1 MISLVLVLLF
11 LLLLAIGVPIAAAMG
26 VSAAAVIGW
35 QGLPVAVIAQ
45 RTINGLDSVP
55 LLAVPMFILAA
66 ALFGASGITRHLFTL
81 IRLLVGRIRGG
92 LGHVTVLA
100 NLVFSGIS
108 GAALADIGALGG
120 TQIKLMREQGYRDE
134 FAAGI
139 TMAAATIGPIFP
151 PSIPLIIFAAAAEV
165 SAVKVLLAGA
175 IPALVLAA
183 VLMLQIAWMARRQ
196 NLPRDVRQSDDP
208 ALGAAL
214 WKALPA
220 LLAPVILIG
229 GLLSGLFGPTEVAA
243 ITVVYALFLGLVVYR
258 ELSWRHIVDAAR
270 ETVRST
276 ASVLFIVG
284 AAALFAWVLTIDQLP
299 TKASEF
305 LLGLS
310 REPWV
315 LLLLVNAILLVV
327 GMFMESIAA
336 ILILAP
342 IFTPALMAAGVD
354 PVHLAVVVVLNL
366 MIGLLTPP
374 VGMSL
379 FMVAQVA
386 RMPVSRVVAGAW
398 PFLLP
403 LVVALLIVT
412 FVPSLST
419 WLPNLIVTQ

>member
-1 MISLVLVLLF
+1 MMSLAVLVLF
-11 LLLLAIGVPIAAAMG
+11 LVTMLMGVPIAVSMG
-26 VSAAAVIGW
+26 LSAAAVIW
-35 QGLPVAVIAQ
+35 FNDLPLAVVAQ
-45 RTINGLDSVP
+45 RTINALDSVP

-66 ALFGASGITRHLFTL
+66 ALFSASGITRHLFEL
-81 IRLLVGRIRGG
+81 IRLVVGRVRGG

-120 TQIKLMREQGYRDE
+120 TQIRLMREQGYKDE

-175 IPALVLAA
+175 VPALVIALI
-183 VLMLQIAWMARRQ
+183 LMLQIAVMARRQ
-196 NLPRDVRQSDDP
+196 NLPADTIMEGGPSLGP
-208 ALGAAL
+208 ALV
-214 WKALPA
+214 KALPA

-229 GLLSGLFGPTEVAA
+229 GLVSGLFGPTEVAA
-243 ITVVYALFLGLVVYR
+243 VTVVYALFLGLFVYR
-258 ELSWRHIVDAAR
+258 ELTWKNAVAATR
-270 ETVRST
+270 ETVHST

-284 AAALFAWVLTIDQLP
+284 SAALFAWVLTIDQLP
-299 TKASEF
+299 THVSEF
-305 LLGLS
+305 LLSLS
-310 REPWV
+310 KNPWV
-315 LLLLVNAILLVV
+315 LLIVVNVILLMV
-327 GMFMESIAA
+327 GMIMESIAA

-379 FMVAQVA
+379 YMVAQVA
-386 RMPVSRVVAGAW
+386 QMPLQRVVAGAL
-398 PFLLP
+398 PFLWP
-403 LVVALLIVT
+403 LAAALAVIT
-412 FVPSLST
+412 FVPALST
-419 WLPNLIVTQ
+419 WLPNLIVK

>member
-1 MISLVLVLLF
+1 MMSLSVLALF
-11 LLLLAIGVPIAAAMG
+11 LLTMLMGVPIAVSMG
-26 VSAAAVIGW
+26 LSAAAVIW
-35 QGLPVAVIAQ
+35 FNDLPLAVVAQ
-45 RTINGLDSVP
+45 RTINALDSVP
-55 LLAVPMFILAA
+55 LLAVPMFIFAA
-66 ALFGASGITRHLFTL
+66 ALFSASGITKYLFEL
-81 IRLLVGRIRGG
+81 IRLLVGRVRGG

-120 TQIKLMREQGYRDE
+120 TQIRMMREQGYKDE

-175 IPALVLAA
+175 VPALVIA
-183 VLMLQIAWMARRQ
+183 VILMLQIAVMARRQ
-196 NLPRDVRQSDDP
+196 NLPSDTIMEGRPSIGRAFLKAFP
-208 ALGAAL
+208 ALF
-214 WKALPA
+214 
-220 LLAPVILIG
+220 APVILIG
-229 GLLSGLFGPTEVAA
+229 GLVSGLFGPTEVAA
-243 ITVVYALFLGLVVYR
+243 VTVVYALLLGVFVYR
-258 ELSWRHIVDAAR
+258 ELTWRGVVDAAR
-270 ETVRST
+270 ETVHST

-284 AAALFAWVLTIDQLP
+284 SAALFAWVLTIDQLP
-299 TKASEF
+299 TRVSAF

-310 REPWV
+310 KNPW
-315 LLLLVNAILLVV
+315 ILLMIVNVILLAV
-327 GMFMESIAA
+327 GMIMESIAA

-354 PVHLAVVVVLNL
+354 PVHLAIVVVLNL

-386 RMPVSRVVAGAW
+386 RMPLHRVVVGAL
-398 PFLLP
+398 PFLWP
-403 LVVALLIVT
+403 LFAALLVIT
-412 FVPSLST
+412 FVPALST
-419 WLPNLIVTQ
+419 WLPNLIVK